1 MINIK
6 IENILHNKDKSIYWL
21 ANKTSLTYPTL
32 YKIANS
38 KNNNVQIN
46 TLEKIMSALNI
57 TDFNKILEIIPGEEE

>member
-6 IENILHNKDKSIYWL
+6 IEDILHNKEKSIYWL
-21 ANKTSLTYPTL
+21 ANKSGLSYPTVFNL
-32 YKIANS
+32 I
-38 KNNNVQIN
+38 KNKTASIHFA